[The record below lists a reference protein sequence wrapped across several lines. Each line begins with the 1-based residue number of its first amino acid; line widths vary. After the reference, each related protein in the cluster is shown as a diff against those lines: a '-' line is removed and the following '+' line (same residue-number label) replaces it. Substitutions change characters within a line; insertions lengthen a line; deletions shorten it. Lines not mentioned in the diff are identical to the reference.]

1 MSRFFPSLW
10 SSQASQAEAGN
21 VAAIALGAK
30 TNLGVDIWALVESRV
45 QRWHVAAEGWE
56 ELTLQEDVGVVLRQ
70 AIQDTLRAPSAYLDL
85 ELLDLAVD
93 RLVPLS
99 YYQRFHQIIILI
111 SSGKL
116 LVLTSHGDTGEH
128 ESMTYNSTPRRIYYV
143 AQISMSS
150 GLLQVQKL
158 IGVPYQS
165 VCYIFLQLLLSTY
178 SIMKKTFRSSEA
190 PMHPQLRLML
200 GGAILVVQFGDAVAF
215 CSRGPQ
221 PNVPTCPLV

>member
-1 MSRFFPSLW
+1 LSRFLPSLW
-10 SSQASQAEAGN
+10 SSQTPQAEAGN
-21 VAAIALGAK
+21 IAAIALGAK
-30 TNLGVDIWALVESRV
+30 VNLGVDIWALVESRV

-56 ELTLQEDVGVVLRQ
+56 ELTLQEDISVVLRH

-93 RLVPLS
+93 RLVPPFS
-99 YYQRFHQIIILI
+99 SSMFQQQINLFI

-128 ESMTYNSTPRRIYYV
+128 EDMNYSSTPRRIYYV
-143 AQISMSS
+143 AQISIAS

-165 VCYIFLQLLLSTY
+165 V
-178 SIMKKTFRSSEA
+178 R
-190 PMHPQLRLML
+190 
-200 GGAILVVQFGDAVAF
+200 
-215 CSRGPQ
+215 
-221 PNVPTCPLV
+221 

>member
-1 MSRFFPSLW
+1 MPSLW

-21 VAAIALGAK
+21 IAAIALGAK

-56 ELTLQEDVGVVLRQ
+56 ELILQEDVGVVLRQ
-70 AIQDTLRAPSAYLDL
+70 AIQDTLRAPSTYLDL

-93 RLVPLS
+93 RFVFFR
-99 YYQRFHQIIILI
+99 YQCSPQINLFI

-128 ESMTYNSTPRRIYYV
+128 EEMNYNSTPRRIYYV

-165 VCYIFLQLLLSTY
+165 VRYMSLRPLLFTYAIIKRLSDL
-178 SIMKKTFRSSEA
+178 
-190 PMHPQLRLML
+190 LRLQCIPNFDSCS
-200 GGAILVVQFGDAVAF
+200 GVQYSWFSLAM
-215 CSRGPQ
+215 P
-221 PNVPTCPLV
+221 

>member
-1 MSRFFPSLW
+1 MPSLW
-10 SSQASQAEAGN
+10 SSQASQTESGN
-21 VAAIALGAK
+21 IAAIALGAK
-30 TNLGVDIWALVESRV
+30 TNIGVDIWALVESRV
-45 QRWHVAAEGWE
+45 QRWHVAADGWE
-56 ELTLQEDVGVVLRQ
+56 ELTLQEDIGVVLRQ

-93 RLVPLS
+93 MLVPLS
-99 YYQRFHQIIILI
+99 LSAFPLINLFI

-128 ESMTYNSTPRRIYYV
+128 EDMNYNSTPRRIYNV

-150 GLLQVQKL
+150 GLLHVQKL

-165 VCYIFLQLLLSTY
+165 VRYMSLQSLLFTH

-190 PMHPQLRLML
+190 PMHPQLRLMH
-200 GGAILVVQFGDAVAF
+200 GGAILVVQFGDAIAL
-215 CSRGPQ
+215 CSRGLLPS
-221 PNVPTCPLV
+221 VPTCLLV

>member
-1 MSRFFPSLW
+1 MPSLW

-21 VAAIALGAK
+21 IAAIALGAK
-30 TNLGVDIWALVESRV
+30 TNLGIDIWALVESRV
-45 QRWHVAAEGWE
+45 QRWHVAADGWE

-93 RLVPLS
+93 MLVPLS
-99 YYQRFHQIIILI
+99 LSAFPPINLFI

-128 ESMTYNSTPRRIYYV
+128 EDMNYNSTPRRIYNV

-165 VCYIFLQLLLSTY
+165 VRYMSLQSHLFTY

-200 GGAILVVQFGDAVAF
+200 GGAILVVQFGDAIAL
-215 CSRGPQ
+215 CSRGLQ
-221 PNVPTCPLV
+221 SSVPTCLLV